1 MPVRLPSV
9 DVPASEKRRFSEA
22 DVLAKLFQPD
32 MRTLGYPPHDAT
44 QADGEHFLEQGWL
57 AVNRLKSG
65 SGSGFF
71 DGLYLIG
78 NAPVVLCE
86 IKRYDAIDVA
96 AAFDRAKQQLIDYAR
111 SEDFAEPPPFLVLYS
126 GKPERTR
133 FFVRKTVSEPSLLG
147 ERDYEELDEIWR
159 WERVKEFQLRGAFS
173 SYAPRSTI
181 SSSTC
186 SRFARPVTRCAG
198 SIAPWGSSRRTR
210 ITRPASRSRRSG
222 GLRCAYAA
230 APHAPRSRTRRRAG
244 ARGGRAA
251 RPARSSFSASR
262 RSGSASR
269 SSGRTGTPIQVT
281 PPSPL
286 ARTVPSSATRGVN
299 PQPR

>member
-9 DVPASEKRRFSEA
+9 DVPESEKRRFSEA
-22 DVLAKLFQPD
+22 DVLAKLFEPD

-44 QADGEHFLEQGWL
+44 QADGEHFLEQGRL

-147 ERDYEELDEIWR
+147 ERDYEELGEIWS
-159 WERVKEFQLRGAFS
+159 WERVKEFQLRGAFALEVVGRDRLREILL
-173 SYAPRSTI
+173 YHLDRI
-181 SSSTC
+181 EDDL
-186 SRFARPVTRCAG
+186 RPQVNQAIQVVKDG
-198 SIAPWGSSRRTR
+198 
-210 ITRPASRSRRSG
+210 ASLAARSG
-222 GLRCAYAA
+222 LGRWLRERPEALARMRLLSLGLLRRRIRDARRRGIPRTS
-230 APHAPRSRTRRRAG
+230 APTARSGRSPRPRFSRT
-244 ARGGRAA
+244 
-251 RPARSSFSASR
+251 
-262 RSGSASR
+262 
-269 SSGRTGTPIQVT
+269 
-281 PPSPL
+281 
-286 ARTVPSSATRGVN
+286 
-299 PQPR
+299 